1 MFWRVFESLTDEERT
16 MYLKFVWGRSRL
28 PLDVSQSHKHKIRFC
43 RAQIDSLPSSH
54 TCFFTLDLP
63 NFSTDEICKKNL
75 TIAITMCG
83 DIDNV

>member
-54 TCFFTLDLP
+54 TW
-63 NFSTDEICKKNL
+63 
-75 TIAITMCG
+75 
-83 DIDNV
+83 